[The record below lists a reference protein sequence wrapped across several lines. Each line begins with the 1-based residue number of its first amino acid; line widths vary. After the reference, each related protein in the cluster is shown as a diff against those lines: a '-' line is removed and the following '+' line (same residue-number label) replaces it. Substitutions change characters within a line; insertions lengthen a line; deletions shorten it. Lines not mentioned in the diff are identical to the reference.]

1 MSSGLHHGRTTESCF
16 ATISSTF
23 NPYLEL
29 VSFTWFIAK
38 RIIGNRKHKR
48 SVSGPIISIVI
59 IAIALSVITMLIALG
74 TGVGLKNKIGD
85 KVAAFSG
92 HVRVTALG
100 NSQHQETPKPLDNAI
115 LYQNQLQQLPNTL
128 AVQPVAYVPGVI
140 LNNNAFDGIVFKG
153 IDESFNSD
161 FFSFFGMSDTIA
173 VPTKN
178 DIWISGELAKKLSIT
193 VGDRVPLYFASLQT
207 TMPKRRSCT
216 IVGLFET
223 GFADYD
229 DTYVLGHLDI
239 VRSLYGWDE
248 NQVGAFEIFLS
259 DDTNLDLD
267 TNTIYDSIDA
277 IVDVQ
282 HVEAQFPEI
291 FNWIRLFGTN
301 ISLII
306 IIMIIVGGVNMITAL
321 LVLILEQTQLIGIT
335 RVLGAKVG
343 SLQQLFLIQGAYLIG
358 VGLVWGNLIGL
369 GLLFIQH
376 QTGFVSLDPNT
387 YYVKEVPVYVDVTTV
402 LWLNGLTLA
411 VCMVLLVL
419 PSFII
424 SRIPPTQVLKINP

>member
-1 MSSGLHHGRTTESCF
+1 MTLG
-16 ATISSTF
+16 
-23 NPYLEL
+23 
-29 VSFTWFIAK
+29 FTWFVAK
-38 RIIGNRKHKR
+38 RIIGIRKHKR
-48 SVSGPIISIVI
+48 SVSGPIISIGI
-59 IAIALSVITMLIALG
+59 IAIALGVITMLIALG
-74 TGVGLKNKIGD
+74 TGVGLKNKIGH

-92 HVRVTALG
+92 HVRVTNLG
-100 NSQHQETPKPLDNAI
+100 NSQHQETLKPLDNAI
-115 LYQNQLQQLPNTL
+115 AYQNKLQKLPNTL

-140 LNNNAFDGIVFKG
+140 LNDTAFDGIVFKG
-153 IDESFNSD
+153 VDENFNTD

-173 VPTKN
+173 LPTKN
-178 DIWISGELAKKLSIT
+178 DIWISEELAKKLSLK
-193 VGDRVPLYFASLQT
+193 VGDRVPLYFASSQT
-207 TMPKRRSCT
+207 TMPKRRSCNV
-216 IVGLFET
+216 VGLFET

-267 TNTIYDSIDA
+267 TNDIYDSIDA

-282 HVEAQFPEI
+282 HVEEQFPEI

-321 LVLILEQTQLIGIT
+321 LVLILDQTQLIGIT
-335 RVLGAKVG
+335 RVLGTKLA
-343 SLQQLFLIQGAYLIG
+343 SLQQLFLIQGSYLIG

-369 GLLFIQH
+369 GLLFIQK
-376 QTGFVSLDPNT
+376 QTGFISLDPKT
-387 YYVKEVPVYVDVTTV
+387 YYVKEVPIYMDVTTV
-402 LWLNGLTLA
+402 LWLNGLTLG
-411 VCMVLLVL
+411 VCLVLLML
-419 PSFII
+419 ASFII
-424 SRIPPTQVLKINP
+424 SRITPTQVLKINP

>member
-1 MSSGLHHGRTTESCF
+1 VG
-16 ATISSTF
+16 
-23 NPYLEL
+23 
-29 VSFTWFIAK
+29 FTWFIAK
-38 RIIGNRKHKR
+38 RIIGNRKHKN
-48 SVSGPIISIVI
+48 SVSGPIISIGI
-59 IAIALSVITMLIALG
+59 IAIALGVITMLIALG

-92 HVRVTALG
+92 HIRVTALG
-100 NSQHQETPKPLDNAI
+100 NSQHQETLKPLNNAI
-115 LYQNQLQQLPNTL
+115 TYYNQLQQLPNT
-128 AVQPVAYVPGVI
+128 AAIQSVAYVPGVI
-140 LNNNAFDGIVFKG
+140 LNNTAFDGIVFKG
-153 IDESFNSD
+153 IDENFNTD
-161 FFSFFGMSDTIA
+161 FFSFFGMSESLALPI
-173 VPTKN
+173 KN
-178 DIWISGELAKKLSIT
+178 DIWISVELAKKLSLEI
-193 VGDRVPLYFASLQT
+193 GDRVPLYFASSET
-207 TMPKRRSCT
+207 TIPKRRSCT
-216 IVGLFET
+216 IIGLFDT

-229 DTYVLGHLDI
+229 GTYVLGHLDI

-248 NQVGAFEIFLS
+248 NQVGAFEIFLN
-259 DDTNLDLD
+259 DDDNLDLD
-267 TNTIYDSIDA
+267 TNTIYDSVDA

-282 HVEAQFPEI
+282 HIEEQFPEI

-343 SLQQLFLIQGAYLIG
+343 SLQYLFLIQGAYLIG
-358 VGLVWGNLIGL
+358 VGLIWGNLIGL
-369 GLLFIQH
+369 GLLFIQQ
-376 QTGFVSLDPNT
+376 QTGFISLDPNT
-387 YYVKEVPVYVDVTTV
+387 YYVKEVPVYMDVITV

-411 VCMVLLVL
+411 VCLLLLVL

>member
-1 MSSGLHHGRTTESCF
+1 MG
-16 ATISSTF
+16 
-23 NPYLEL
+23 
-29 VSFTWFIAK
+29 FTWFIAK

-48 SVSGPIISIVI
+48 SVSGPIIFIGI
-59 IAIALSVITMLIALG
+59 IAIALGVITMLIALG

-100 NSQHQETPKPLDNAI
+100 NSQHQETLKPLDDAI
-115 LYQNQLQQLPNTL
+115 SYYNQLQKLPNIAT
-128 AVQPVAYVPGVI
+128 VQSVAYVPGVI
-140 LNNNAFDGIVFKG
+140 LNNTAFDGIVFKG
-153 IDESFNSD
+153 IDENFNSN
-161 FFSFFGMSDTIA
+161 FFSFYGMSQSIA
-173 VPTKN
+173 MPTKN
-178 DIWISGELAKKLSIT
+178 EIWISVELAKKLSVTI
-193 VGDRVPLYFASLQT
+193 GDRVPLYFASSQT

-216 IVGLFET
+216 IIGLFNT

-229 DTYVLGHLDI
+229 DTYILGHLDI
-239 VRSLYGWDE
+239 VRSLYGWGE
-248 NQVGAFEIFLS
+248 NQVGAFEIFLH
-259 DDTNLDLD
+259 DDHNLDLD
-267 TNTIYDSIDA
+267 TNTIYDRVDA

-282 HVEAQFPEI
+282 HIEEQFPEI

-306 IIMIIVGGVNMITAL
+306 IIMIVVGGVNMITAL

-343 SLQQLFLIQGAYLIG
+343 TLQHLFLIQGAYLIG
-358 VGLVWGNLIGL
+358 VGLIWGNLIGL

-376 QTGFVSLDPNT
+376 QTGFISLDPGT
-387 YYVKEVPVYVDVTTV
+387 YYVKEVPIYMDVATV

-411 VCMVLLVL
+411 VCLVLLVL

>member
-1 MSSGLHHGRTTESCF
+1 MG
-16 ATISSTF
+16 
-23 NPYLEL
+23 
-29 VSFTWFIAK
+29 FTWFIAK
-38 RIIGNRKHKR
+38 RIIKNRKHKR
-48 SVSGPIISIVI
+48 SASGPIISIGI
-59 IAIALSVITMLIALG
+59 IAIALGVITMLIALG

-100 NSQHQETPKPLDNAI
+100 NSQSQETLKPLGNAI
-115 LYQNQLQQLPNTL
+115 AFQDQLQQLPNTI
-128 AVQPVAYVPGVI
+128 AAQPVAYVPGVI
-140 LNNNAFDGIVFKG
+140 LNNTAFDGVVFKG
-153 IDESFNSD
+153 IDADFNTD
-161 FFSFFGMSDTIA
+161 FFSFFGMSDAIA
-173 VPTKN
+173 LPTKN
-178 DIWISGELAKKLSIT
+178 DIWISGQLAKKLSLK
-193 VGDRVPLYFASLQT
+193 VGDRVPIYFASSQT
-207 TMPKRRSCT
+207 TMPKRRSCN
-216 IVGLFET
+216 IIGLFNT

-229 DTYVLGHLDI
+229 DTYILGHLDL

-248 NQVGAFEIFLS
+248 NQVGAFEVFLY
-259 DDTNLDLD
+259 DDSNLEFES
-267 TNTIYDSIDA
+267 NIIYDSIDA
-277 IVDVQ
+277 IIDVQ
-282 HVEAQFPEI
+282 NIEEQFPEI
-291 FNWIRLFGTN
+291 FNWIKLFGTN

-335 RVLGAKVG
+335 RVLGARVH

-358 VGLVWGNLIGL
+358 VGLIWGNLIGL

-376 QTGFVSLDPNT
+376 QTGFISLDPNT
-387 YYVKEVPVYVDVTTV
+387 YYVKEVPIYMDVATV

-411 VCMVLLVL
+411 VCLVLLVL